1 MIHSM
6 ISQLNYV
13 SDTIT
18 QLFDYIDEKLL
29 SKRPIENKMTVWEV
43 CVHLA
48 QIPQADLLICK
59 GYNLDEMRL
68 YYEESKPV
76 NLQDAKEQ
84 FLAGIQEVMKHIE
97 KHTEEALSEGFTTY
111 WGSEYR
117 TGEWFLQIMNHL
129 VHHRMQL
136 YSYLLVLKV
145 DVQVVLFR

>member
-1 MIHSM
+1 MIPSLINQLTY
-6 ISQLNYV
+6 ISN
-13 SDTIT
+13 TIT

-29 SKRPIENKMTVWEV
+29 SKRPIENKMSVWEV

-48 QIPQADLLICK
+48 QIPQADLNICK
-59 GYNLDEMRL
+59 GYNIDQMQL

-76 NLQDAKEQ
+76 NIQAAKEQ
-84 FLAGIQEVMKHIE
+84 FLEGIQEVMKHIDQL
-97 KHTEEALSEGFTTY
+97 TEEALSKEFTTY
-111 WGSEYR
+111 WGSKYR
-117 TGEWFLQIMNHL
+117 PEEWFLQIMNHL

>member
-1 MIHSM
+1 MIPSM

-59 GYNLDEMRL
+59 GYNLDEMQL

-97 KHTEEALSEGFTTY
+97 KYTEEALSKEFTTY

>member
-6 ISQLNYV
+6 ISQLTYV

-48 QIPQADLLICK
+48 QIPQADLHICK
-59 GYNLDEMRL
+59 GYNVDEMRL

-76 NLQDAKEQ
+76 NIQDAKEQ
-84 FLAGIQEVMKHIE
+84 FLAGIQEVVKHIE
-97 KHTEEALSEGFTTY
+97 HTEEVLSKEFTTY